1 MTASRTATNMRIIMV
16 LWMPVKQTQT
26 KMDFRTAP
34 QGFNTDL
41 YVFVPD
47 ADPTTTTD
55 PLDEDSDDDGQLD
68 GEEDANHNGRV
79 DAGETNPNQVEKR
92 AIPSIPLLLLDD

>member
-1 MTASRTATNMRIIMV
+1 M
-16 LWMPVKQTQT
+16 
-26 KMDFRTAP
+26 
-34 QGFNTDL
+34 
-41 YVFVPD
+41 FVPD

-55 PLDEDSDDDGQLD
+55 PLDEDSDNDGLLD